1 MDKIERGI
9 SEASGL
15 RFVYVDVTKTA
26 KTLEERHLSGPA
38 SSLILGEGLIA
49 AALLSTNLKAK
60 GERIS
65 FQLRVDGPIKG
76 LCAEANNEG
85 GLRGYTDIKI
95 IDVVDEMI
103 DPHISKILGSQGLLS
118 IVHSNEKK
126 MLASGQINID
136 PPRVKTAIARYF
148 NHSEQVPTAI
158 EFFPEMKNFHVNK
171 MKGLM
176 VQKMPG
182 ADTERF
188 VEVLELFNNG
198 SIRKEL
204 SKSNQLLD
212 FLKITGLKDLKLLKS
227 SPLNFSCHCSYK
239 KSVAILHTLPEH
251 DLKEMLKEKKP
262 QKVVCH
268 FCGETYNVK
277 ESDLAMILLEKS
289 DDIPE
294 V

>member
-9 SEASGL
+9 SESSGL
-15 RFVYVDVTKTA
+15 RFVYVDVTATA
-26 KTLEERHLSGPA
+26 KILEERHLSGPA
-38 SSLILGEGLIA
+38 SSFVLGEGLIA
-49 AALLSTNLKAK
+49 AALLSTNLKTK

-65 FQLRVDGPIKG
+65 FQLRVDGPLKG
-76 LCAEANNEG
+76 LCVEANDEG

-103 DPHISKILGSQGLLS
+103 DPHISKILGNQGLLG

-126 MLASGQINID
+126 MLSSGQINIE

-158 EFFPEMKNFHVNK
+158 EFFTEMKDFHVNK

-182 ADTERF
+182 ADTESF
-188 VEVLELFNNG
+188 VEILELFNSG
-198 SIRKEL
+198 SIKKAL
-204 SKSNQLLD
+204 SKSKQLLD
-212 FLKITGLKDLKLLKS
+212 FLKITGLDDLTLLKS
-227 SPLNFSCHCSYK
+227 SPLNFSCHCSYE

-251 DLKEMLKEKKP
+251 DLKEMLKEKKS
-262 QKVVCH
+262 QKVICH

-289 DDIPE
+289 DNIPE